1 MYLTIRKLFFILALN
16 FSMFLLIMI
25 ATQNS
30 LEKRKVNFILGET
43 ISLPTGFIMGVS
55 FISGSITSSILT
67 FKSHNKEK
75 KIKNLL

>member
-43 ISLPTGFIMGVS
+43 ISLPTGFIMGIS
-55 FISGSITSSILT
+55 FISGSITSSIFT
-67 FKSHNKEK
+67 FKSHNEEK

>member
-1 MYLTIRKLFFILALN
+1 MYLTIRKLFFIFALN

-55 FISGSITSSILT
+55 FISGSIASSILT

>member
-30 LEKRKVNFILGET
+30 LEKRKVDFILGKT

>member
-30 LEKRKVNFILGET
+30 LDKRKVNFILGET

-55 FISGSITSSILT
+55 FISGSIASSILT

-75 KIKNLL
+75 K

>member
-1 MYLTIRKLFFILALN
+1 MYLTIRKLFFILGLN

-30 LEKRKVNFILGET
+30 LEKRKVYFILGET

>member
-43 ISLPTGFIMGVS
+43 ISLPTGFIMGIS
-55 FISGSITSSILT
+55 FISGSITSSIFT

>member
-1 MYLTIRKLFFILALN
+1 MYLTIRKLFFILSLN

-43 ISLPTGFIMGVS
+43 ISLPIGFIIGVS
-55 FISGSITSSILT
+55 FLSGSITGSILT
-67 FKSHNKEK
+67 FKSNNKE
-75 KIKNLL
+75 

>member
-43 ISLPTGFIMGVS
+43 ISLPIGFIMGVS

-67 FKSHNKEK
+67 SKSQNKE
-75 KIKNLL
+75 

>member
-1 MYLTIRKLFFILALN
+1 MHLTIRKLFFILALN

-55 FISGSITSSILT
+55 FISGSIASSILT

>member
-43 ISLPTGFIMGVS
+43 ISLPIGFIIGVS
-55 FISGSITSSILT
+55 FLSGSITGSILT
-67 FKSHNKEK
+67 FKSNNKE
-75 KIKNLL
+75 